1 MPSVEKMTHPERQAG
16 ASGLATIALKVA
28 AKASRRMRESLRRK
42 QGVPP
47 MPEAVRGS
55 GLLLI
60 HIPKNAGTSL
70 SRALYGEDIG
80 HLSLKVW
87 TQRYPHTVKRM
98 KVFAVIRDPVDRFV
112 SAFRFLKGGGLN
124 AEDAAFSRLHLA
136 EHDSPES
143 LAEAMNDPEVFRN
156 ITSYYHFIPQVSFL
170 RDRHGRL
177 GVKLLVPYSKLSD
190 GEYLSSVL
198 GRELSLPRLNVTK
211 RPPGGDLPGERA
223 ARLIRSHY
231 REDQRLHEML
241 DDGERIP

>member
-1 MPSVEKMTHPERQAG
+1 MTDPDRQAG
-16 ASGLATIALKVA
+16 GSGLATMALKA
-28 AKASRRMRESLRRK
+28 ASKVSRIMRERLRRV

-47 MPEAVRGS
+47 MPEAVRRS

-124 AEDAAFSRLHLA
+124 AEDADFARLHLA
-136 EHDSPES
+136 EYDSPES
-143 LAEAMNDPEVFRN
+143 LAEAMNDPGVFSN
-156 ITSYYHFIPQVSFL
+156 ITSYCHFIPQVSFL
-170 RDRHGRL
+170 RDRHGRV
-177 GVKLLVPYSKLSD
+177 GVKLLVPYARLSD
-190 GEYLSSVL
+190 EEYLGTVL
-198 GRELSLPRLNVTK
+198 GRQLSLPRLNVTK

-223 ARLIRSHY
+223 AMVIRSHY
-231 REDQRLHEML
+231 REDQGLHDML
-241 DDGERIP
+241 AAAKGIPVR